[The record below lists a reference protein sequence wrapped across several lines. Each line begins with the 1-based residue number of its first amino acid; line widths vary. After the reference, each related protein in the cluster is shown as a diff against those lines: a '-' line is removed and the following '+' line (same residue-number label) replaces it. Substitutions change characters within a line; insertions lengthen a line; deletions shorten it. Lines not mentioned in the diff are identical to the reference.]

1 MANMLKEYTDVNAP
15 WILDNT
21 LASKRKAKHA
31 KVEIRKGLLK
41 SILKLPATE
50 ENMEWIRLFND
61 YIDYLLNIEEQK
73 LPMWMN

>member
-1 MANMLKEYTDVNAP
+1 MANMLKEYTDVDDP

-50 ENMEWIRLFND
+50 ENTEWIGLFND
-61 YIDYLLNIEEQK
+61 YIDYLLNTDEQNF
-73 LPMWMN
+73 LCG